1 MYFILGLY
9 FLRGS
14 TGFTNQYR
22 NILGKM
28 ENAIWWEKITYC
40 YTWNIKWISP
50 NITHIFMY
58 FTFSQQG
65 RNGICMCKS
74 KISWCSKHSGEKT
87 SLNQPSEQNTY
98 DLIASPAKE
107 SRCKCKNRCKAE
119 NSGDDGI
126 ENNSI
131 GINGKA
137 IEILE
142 EVNSLFNRNRK
153 SFSLLSRKLV

>member
-1 MYFILGLY
+1 MPYGGKKLHIVILGILNG
-9 FLRGS
+9 FLLISLIFSCILHFLSKEEMGS
-14 TGFTNQYR
+14 
-22 NILGKM
+22 
-28 ENAIWWEKITYC
+28 AC
-40 YTWNIKWISP
+40 
-50 NITHIFMY
+50 
-58 FTFSQQG
+58 FSW
-65 RNGICMCKS
+65 CKS